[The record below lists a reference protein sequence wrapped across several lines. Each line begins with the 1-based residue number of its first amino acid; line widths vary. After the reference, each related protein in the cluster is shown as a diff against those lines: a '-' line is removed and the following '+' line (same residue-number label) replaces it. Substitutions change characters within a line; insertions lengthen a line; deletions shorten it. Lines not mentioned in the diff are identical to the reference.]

1 MYVYVYVRVYVCE
14 QYLCQEV
21 HKMTKSRIMSLGC
34 LQDCK
39 TTGKTLLA
47 PHWMIGKY
55 FLFSFKIFISGTI
68 SVFISYCG
76 AVCFF
81 CYILCLG
88 NTNRQ
93 IVYSPCRAVREYC

>member
-1 MYVYVYVRVYVCE
+1 MVQYVFVSICMCMYMCVCMCE

-55 FLFSFKIFISGTI
+55 FLFSFEIFISGTI
-68 SVFISYCG
+68 SVFISYG
-76 AVCFF
+76 DAVFIFF
-81 CYILCLG
+81 VTSSALE
-88 NTNRQ
+88 TQ
-93 IVYSPCRAVREYC
+93 TDK